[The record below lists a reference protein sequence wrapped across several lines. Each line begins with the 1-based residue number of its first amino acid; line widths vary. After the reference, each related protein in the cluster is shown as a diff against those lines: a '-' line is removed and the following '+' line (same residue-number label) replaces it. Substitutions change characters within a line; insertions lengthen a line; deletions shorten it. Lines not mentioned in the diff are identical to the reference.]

1 MGVLQMHGLHRDRNS
16 VDRRQGKIWIR
27 DSKKLPKG
35 AYGEVSG
42 KDYVPYITDKSRT
55 GGNVAVLIIGII
67 LAAIFA
73 ASTTYSGMKAGLTVA
88 AGIPGAIIGSAFVGA
103 FARSKGI
110 LGKNLIQGMSS
121 GGESVASGFIFV
133 LPAVILIGSQITFL
147 EGLAVGVGGVL
158 FGIGI
163 AAIVHNYLIVEEH
176 GKLMYPESMA
186 ISETLVAS
194 EAGGDSI
201 KYMGIGFVIS
211 GFITV
216 LTGSFLN
223 VANNVMSLVGSKF
236 YKWKFD
242 IEVNPLLLGI
252 GFIVGLEVSLTMF
265 AGSILSNFGIAPLI
279 GYFTDMA
286 KDGAMVW
293 NNPAMPLNQMDVG
306 AISSS
311 YVKYIG
317 AGMMLCGGIIGAIKL
332 IPTII
337 ASIKETLKAKSS
349 AGEGEEGS
357 SIQMILL
364 LGGVVIGFLAAFL
377 ISGNIVMAIIGAII
391 SLLLSLLFVIVAG
404 RLTGTIG
411 TSNLPVSGMTIASL
425 VIVTLVFV
433 IMGWTDLEANKSLLL
448 FGSFIVVAIAIAGGY
463 TQSQKVTYIIGGSK
477 NEMQRYFTI
486 ASIVG
491 VIVVVGVIL
500 LLSDQLRATGDNV
513 QFALPQ
519 ANLMSTLTSGIMS
532 GSLPWVMI
540 IVGVFM
546 AIVLYAL
553 NLPIMTI
560 AIGFYLPIA
569 TTSIIL
575 VGALIRLFVELVS
588 KTEKEKEV
596 KVSNGISLSSG
607 LVAGGSIIG
616 LIGIILQVTG
626 VVTPKVPSGFAATNS
641 MAIALLVV
649 LVVLTALPI
658 VLSKVK
664 NNEQE

>member
-1 MGVLQMHGLHRDRNS
+1 MN
-16 VDRRQGKIWIR
+16 
-27 DSKKLPKG
+27 KKLPKG

-42 KDYVPYITDKSRT
+42 KDYIPYITDKSRT

-349 AGEGEEGS
+349 TGEGEEGS

-377 ISGNIVMAIIGAII
+377 ISGNTVMAIIGAII

>member
-1 MGVLQMHGLHRDRNS
+1 MN
-16 VDRRQGKIWIR
+16 
-27 DSKKLPKG
+27 KKLPKG

-133 LPAVILIGSQITFL
+133 LPAVILIGSQITFF

-641 MAIALLVV
+641 MAIALL
-649 LVVLTALPI
+649 
-658 VLSKVK
+658 
-664 NNEQE
+664 EF

>member
-1 MGVLQMHGLHRDRNS
+1 MN
-16 VDRRQGKIWIR
+16 
-27 DSKKLPKG
+27 KKLPKG

-133 LPAVILIGSQITFL
+133 LPAVILIGSQITFF

-546 AIVLYAL
+546 AIVLYSL

-626 VVTPKVPSGFAATNS
+626 VVTPKIPSGFAATNS

>member
-1 MGVLQMHGLHRDRNS
+1 MN
-16 VDRRQGKIWIR
+16 
-27 DSKKLPKG
+27 KKLPKG

-349 AGEGEEGS
+349 TGEGEEGS

-500 LLSDQLRATGDNV
+500 LLSDQLRATGDNI